1 MAGLGRMGAF
11 VVIGRGFKTRKLP
24 AVQVLLAGFRKL
36 CTVYLETKIYLSLE
50 DRKGLCSNLRVKSK
64 GKMEEIMTF
73 RHLAIALVAG
83 HASIGSASAQETYVA
98 GVEASFPPWA
108 YVEEGEFKG
117 IAIDAMRAIAEDQNL
132 DVEFRDMPWPS
143 LIPALAQGRIDL
155 LVTGLNVTPER
166 AEVLDF
172 SIPWWENDDE
182 ILVAADSGKN
192 MIDVLCCGAT
202 IGAQG
207 GATQYAWI
215 EENLVNREGVDVTLR
230 GYEDY
235 VVAVE
240 DMLTGRTDAVVTST
254 DTAEEFISNGRPV
267 RIVGTIQQNQPQA
280 LAVQKGDPRELLASL
295 NRGIV
300 NIYESGAWEE
310 IVHTYSPQASIR
322 QIPTAMPDFVDSYEE
337 PIPGYSD

>member
-1 MAGLGRMGAF
+1 MLPRYLIAAVTAGLVSTSF
-11 VVIGRGFKTRKLP
+11 
-24 AVQVLLAGFRKL
+24 
-36 CTVYLETKIYLSLE
+36 
-50 DRKGLCSNLRVKSK
+50 
-64 GKMEEIMTF
+64 
-73 RHLAIALVAG
+73 
-83 HASIGSASAQETYVA
+83 AQAQDTYVA

-117 IAIDAMRAIAEDQNL
+117 VAIDAMRAIAEDQGL

-143 LIPALAQGRIDL
+143 LVPALAQGRIDL

-182 ILVAADSGKN
+182 ILVASDSGKN

-207 GATQYAWI
+207 GATQYQWL
-215 EENLVNREGVDVTLR
+215 EENLVNRDGVDVTLR

-235 VVAVE
+235 VVAIE
-240 DMLTGRTDAVVTST
+240 DMLAGRTDAVVTST

-267 RIVGTIQQNQPQA
+267 TIVGTIQQNQPQA
-280 LAVQKGDPRELLASL
+280 LAVQKGDPNELLASL
-295 NRGIV
+295 NRGIL
-300 NIYESGAWEE
+300 NIYASGQWEE
-310 IVHTYSPQASIR
+310 IVHEYSPQASIR
-322 QIPTAMPDFVDSYEE
+322 AIPTAMPGYVDSYQE
-337 PIPGYSD
+337 PIPGYSE

>member
-1 MAGLGRMGAF
+1 MIA
-11 VVIGRGFKTRKLP
+11 
-24 AVQVLLAGFRKL
+24 
-36 CTVYLETKIYLSLE
+36 
-50 DRKGLCSNLRVKSK
+50 
-64 GKMEEIMTF
+64 
-73 RHLAIALVAG
+73 RHLIAAIAAG
-83 HASIGSASAQETYVA
+83 VVSASAVQAQNTYVA

-108 YVEEGEFKG
+108 YVEEGAFKG
-117 IAIDAMRAIAEDQNL
+117 IAIDAMRAIAEDQGL

-155 LVTGLNVTPER
+155 LVTGLNITPER

-182 ILVAADSGKN
+182 ILIPADSDKTI
-192 MIDVLCCGAT
+192 IDALCCGAT

-207 GATQYAWI
+207 GATQFQWL
-215 EENLVNREGVDVTLR
+215 EKNLVNRDGVDVTLR

-240 DMLTGRTDAVVTST
+240 DMLAGRTDAVVTST
-254 DTAEEFISNGRPV
+254 DTAEEFIANDRPV
-267 RIVGTIQQNQPQA
+267 KIIGTIQQNQPQA
-280 LAVQKGDPRELLASL
+280 LAVQKGDPNELLAHL

-300 NIYESGAWEE
+300 NLYESGQWAE

-322 QIPTAMPDFVDSYEE
+322 SIPTAMPDYVESYKD

>member
-1 MAGLGRMGAF
+1 MKF
-11 VVIGRGFKTRKLP
+11 H
-24 AVQVLLAGFRKL
+24 Q
-36 CTVYLETKIYLSLE
+36 
-50 DRKGLCSNLRVKSK
+50 
-64 GKMEEIMTF
+64 
-73 RHLAIALVAG
+73 LAIIV
-83 HASIGSASAQETYVA
+83 SATFVSAAPSLAQDTYIA

-117 IAIDAMRAIAEDQNL
+117 IAIDAMSAIAKDQGL

-143 LIPALAQGRIDL
+143 LVPALAQGRIDL

-182 ILVAADSGKN
+182 ILVAADSGYN

-207 GATQYAWI
+207 GATQYQWL
-215 EENLVNREGVDVTLR
+215 EENLVNRDGVDVSLR

-254 DTAEEFISNGRPV
+254 DTAEQFIASGRPIK
-267 RIVGTIQQNQPQA
+267 IVGTIQQNQPQA
-280 LAVQKGDPRELLASL
+280 LAVQEGDPNGLLASL
-295 NRGIV
+295 NRGIM
-300 NIYESGAWEE
+300 NIYESGEWEE

-322 QIPTAMPDFVDSYEE
+322 TIPTAMPDFVDSYEA